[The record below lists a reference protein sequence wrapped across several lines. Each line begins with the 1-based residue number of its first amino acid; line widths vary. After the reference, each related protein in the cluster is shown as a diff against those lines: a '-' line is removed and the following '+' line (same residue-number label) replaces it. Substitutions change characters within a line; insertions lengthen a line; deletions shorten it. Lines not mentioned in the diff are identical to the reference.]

1 MATYS
6 DFNTSFAI
14 HPIKNDLSLKNDEEA
29 VKQSIKN
36 LLLTDRGERPFQ
48 NNLGSNIRALLFEN
62 YTPQTLVLFKRYIY
76 ETIDNFEPRAVIK
89 DIDISPDPD
98 RNGLLATII
107 FRLINKERD
116 VTLNVVLERVR

>member
-6 DFNTSFAI
+6 DFNTTFAV

-48 NNLGSNIRALLFEN
+48 NNIGSNIRSLLFEN
-62 YTPQTLVLFKRYIY
+62 YTPQTMVLFKRYIY

-98 RNGLLATII
+98 NNGLFATII

-116 VTLNVVLERVR
+116 VTLNVILERVR

>member
-14 HPIKNDLSLKNDEEA
+14 HPIKKDLSLKADEES

-36 LLLTDRGERPFQ
+36 LLLTDRGERPF
-48 NNLGSNIRALLFEN
+48 NNALGSNVRALLFEN
-62 YTPQTLVLFKRYIY
+62 YTPQTMVLFKRFIL
-76 ETIDNFEPRAVIK
+76 ETVENFEPRAIVK

-98 RNGLLATII
+98 NNSIVASII
-107 FRLINKERD
+107 FRLINRSDD
-116 VTLNVVLERVR
+116 VQLDVILERVR